1 MSARQGLGLR
11 QRRPAREG
19 MCGAPARFNSG
30 SPRTPTGGPG
40 TERLLDAQPAL
51 AARTLS
57 CSTSP
62 APGRADKDTTHVSS
76 KCCSKVA
83 SISSRVASFFPTGVM
98 CLSVGH
104 MTWAAVSRDGA
115 SKGTNFAAASALRAG
130 WHHYAPAAA
139 NWQGFCFPRG
149 DGRLDGVE
157 CSLRREVCS
166 PTDYSEKSGQI

>member
-1 MSARQGLGLR
+1 MVHLSLKRTGFLKLSKDDPVQTMSARQGLGLR

-104 MTWAAVSRDGA
+104 MT
-115 SKGTNFAAASALRAG
+115 
-130 WHHYAPAAA
+130 
-139 NWQGFCFPRG
+139 
-149 DGRLDGVE
+149 
-157 CSLRREVCS
+157 
-166 PTDYSEKSGQI
+166 